1 MVRLIQ
7 SPRSKSGRTVK
18 KTSKVL
24 SAEKRKQT
32 QSKGGKQV
40 TSDEKAQIKALKK
53 ELAALRYRKS
63 PVYATPYL
71 GLLGKRLT
79 DAYSLPASLSLS
91 LLTPSLTS
99 RAARNQSQD
108 AALTKSSKK
117 RERTSSGTNSGSS
130 KGRCSRAVLF
140 SNEDEEEE
148 EKEEEK
154 EEAEEEED
162 DEEEDEEEE
171 EEEEEPDALMCPLS
185 LELLSKAVCAADG
198 HTYNEDVLQAWIDR
212 CRNDRKP
219 LTSPLSGKP
228 MQPFFLPNQLIKT
241 QVRDYIEAREKREK
255 AKDGRGREG
264 GSTKKWEKGKVGWSK
279 KEKKQNTKENMK
291 APAKANA
298 QKQKKRA
305 KT

>member
-1 MVRLIQ
+1 M
-7 SPRSKSGRTVK
+7 
-18 KTSKVL
+18 
-24 SAEKRKQT
+24 
-32 QSKGGKQV
+32 
-40 TSDEKAQIKALKK
+40 
-53 ELAALRYRKS
+53 
-63 PVYATPYL
+63 
-71 GLLGKRLT
+71 
-79 DAYSLPASLSLS
+79 
-91 LLTPSLTS
+91 
-99 RAARNQSQD
+99 
-108 AALTKSSKK
+108 
-117 RERTSSGTNSGSS
+117 
-130 KGRCSRAVLF
+130 LF

-162 DEEEDEEEE
+162 EEEED